1 MKYEDVYAA
10 TLEYF
15 EGDTLATDAWISKYA
30 LKDKKT
36 NLLEKTPHD
45 MHRRLARE
53 FARIEAK
60 YPNPLSEDIILNL
73 LQDFTY
79 VIPAGSPMFGVGNPY
94 SNSSISN
101 CFVVEGP
108 EDSISSIFD
117 AGKNCANI
125 YKRRG
130 GCGLDIS
137 NLRPDGADVNNAAL
151 TSTGAWSFG
160 DFYSYISRKIGQ
172 HGRRGALLL
181 AMNVR
186 HPDIFNFV
194 TMKNDKNQI
203 TGANISVK
211 ITNDFMLAVQNDTDF
226 ELRWPVTGEAKI
238 KRIIRAREL
247 WDLIVDSAT
256 KTGEPGILFWDTI
269 CNQLPSDKYSTFKT
283 SCTNPCSELVLPDF
297 GSCILLSINLKSF
310 ALDPFTPSA
319 CFDFDLFKNV
329 VSEATRLADDLV
341 ELELEKIMSLLEISD
356 EEDENHLW
364 TMICSKLSLSRRV
377 GIGFLG
383 LADVFASLQMKY
395 GSDESIVLTE
405 KINKA
410 LRDTTY
416 STSCVLG
423 QERGNFEM
431 FDWDTEKNCD
441 FYTDFPLELLE
452 RMKSGRRN
460 IGLMAVAP
468 TGTISLLAQ
477 TSAGIE
483 PVLWNRSL
491 RRKKVLD
498 ESRDKIDFVD
508 DSGDKWKEYEVV
520 HKNVQEWM
528 KLNPEGKE
536 LPDFFST
543 IKDIDWKKRLLIQ
556 STAQKYIDHSISST
570 INLPK
575 GTGANIVKQIY
586 GEAWQ
591 KGLKGITVYVD
602 GSRKNVIAEKVS
614 FPQHDA
620 PKRPETLSCDIYQT
634 TVEEERFTVLVGI
647 HEGKPYEI
655 FAGEAKHIL
664 LPKKYRAGTIT
675 KGKHKYNLSIGEGDD
690 QLEINDIVSTFNN
703 PLYGTMTRLLSMLL
717 RHGASPKFVVSQLR
731 KNEEESMNSFAK
743 TVARTLK
750 RYIKDGEG
758 AADRCPECGHELVY
772 QAGCV
777 ICPECAWSKCD

>member
-15 EGDTLATDAWISKYA
+15 EGDTLATDAGISKYA
-30 LKDKKT
+30 LKDKEKT
-36 NLLEKTPHD
+36 LLEKTPHD

-60 YPNPLSEDIILNL
+60 YPNAIDEDRILSL

-181 AMNVR
+181 AMSVR
-186 HPDIFNFV
+186 HPDIFSFV
-194 TMKNDKNQI
+194 TMKNDKTI
-203 TGANISVK
+203 VTGANISVK
-211 ITNDFMLAVQNDTDF
+211 ITDEFMRAVETNSDF
-226 ELRWPVTGEAKI
+226 ELRWPVDGEPKI
-238 KRIIRAREL
+238 RKIIRSRDL
-247 WDLIVDSAT
+247 WDLIVDSAA

-269 CNQLPSDKYSTFKT
+269 KRKLPSDKYPQFETT
-283 SCTNPCSELVLPDF
+283 CTNPCSELVLPDF

-310 ALDPFTPSA
+310 ALEPFTDSA
-319 CFDFDLFKNV
+319 HFDFELFKSV
-329 VSEATRLADDLV
+329 VADATRLADDLV
-341 ELELEKIMSLLEISD
+341 DLELEKVQNLINLAD
-356 EEDENHLW
+356 EDDEKMLW
-364 TMICSKLSLSRRV
+364 GKIHQTLVQTRRV
-377 GIGFLG
+377 GLGFLG
-383 LADVFASLQMKY
+383 LADVFSSLRMKY
-395 GSDESIVLTE
+395 GSGESVELTE
-405 KINKA
+405 EISRV
-410 LRDTTY
+410 LRDTSY
-416 STSCVLG
+416 STSCLLG
-423 QERGNFEM
+423 QERGVFSA
-431 FDWDTEKNCD
+431 FDWDIEWDCD
-441 FYTDFPLELLE
+441 FYSSFPPDLLE
-452 RMKSGRRN
+452 RMRPGRRN
-460 IGLMAVAP
+460 IGLLAVAP

-483 PVLWNRSL
+483 PVLWNKSI

-498 ESRDKIDFVD
+498 ESKDRVDFVD
-508 DSGDKWKEYEVV
+508 EAGDKWREYTVV

-528 KLNPEGKE
+528 ELNPGKD

-543 IKDIDWKKRLLIQ
+543 IKDINWKGRLAVQ
-556 STAQKYIDHSISST
+556 SMVQKYIDHSISST

-575 GTGANIVKQIY
+575 GTGTDVIKQIY
-586 GEAWQ
+586 NEAW
-591 KGLKGITVYVD
+591 KSGLKGITVYID
-602 GSRKNVIAEKVS
+602 GSRKNVIAEKFS
-614 FPQHDA
+614 FPQYDA
-620 PKRPETLSCDIYQT
+620 PKRPEVLPCDIYQT
-634 TVEEERFTVLVGI
+634 TVEGERFTVLVGI
-647 HEGKPYEI
+647 YEDKPYEI

-664 LPKKYRAGTIT
+664 LPKKYRAGVIC
-675 KGKHKYNLSIGEGDD
+675 KEKHTYNLIIGEDED
-690 QLEINDIVSTFNN
+690 QLEIKDIVSTFNN
-703 PLYGTMTRLLSMLL
+703 PLYGTMTRLLSTLL
-717 RHGASPKFVVSQLR
+717 RHGTAPKFVVGQLK

-750 RYIKDGEG
+750 RYINDGEK
-758 AADRCPECGHELVY
+758 AADRCPECGEELVY

-777 ICPECAWSKCD
+777 TCPACAWSKCE